1 MRAVQAPEPGGSEA
15 LQILEIERP
24 EPAAGEV
31 LIRVAAAGLNRAD
44 ILQAAGFYPPPAGE
58 SDTLGLEVSGHIE
71 AIGDG
76 VEGWHPGDRVMALLS
91 GGGYADFVVAP
102 AGQVVAVPERVDL
115 VPAAGF
121 METFATVWSNVF
133 MTAGLKAGQ
142 RLLVHGGSSGIG
154 TTAIALAKQVGA
166 EVFVTV
172 GSERKAQA
180 CRDLGADVVIDYR
193 DEDFSAVLKSHG
205 GADVILDIIGA
216 KYLAQNIAALA
227 TGGHMV
233 VIGMQGGV
241 KAELNLAALL
251 AKRGSIT
258 ATSLRA
264 RPVAEKAEIVGSL
277 VEHVLPQLATGE
289 LAPIIDSTFAFDDV
303 AAAHDYL
310 KASAHIGKV
319 VLLVDPDLR

>member
-1 MRAVQAPEPGGSEA
+1 MRAVQAPVPGGPEA

-44 ILQAAGFYPPPAGE
+44 ILQAAGFYPPPPGE

-71 AIGDG
+71 VVGDG
-76 VEGWHPGDRVMALLS
+76 VESWQQGDRVMALLS
-91 GGGYADFVVAP
+91 GGGYADFVVVP
-102 AGQVVAVPERVDL
+102 AGQVMAVPEHLDL
-115 VPAAGF
+115 VLAAGV

-133 MTAGLKAGQ
+133 MTAHLNAGQ

-154 TTAIALAKQVGA
+154 TTAIALAKQAGA
-166 EVFVTV
+166 TVFVTV

-180 CRDLGADVVIDYR
+180 CRDLGADVVINYR
-193 DEDFSAVLKSHG
+193 DEDFSEVMKSHG

-216 KYLAQNIAALA
+216 KYLAQNVAALA

-264 RPVAEKAEIVGSL
+264 RPHAEKAEIVAEL
-277 VEHVLPQLATGE
+277 VEHVLPRLANGE
-289 LAPIIDSTFAFDDV
+289 LAPIIDSTFPLEDV
-303 AAAHDYL
+303 AAAHEHL

-319 VLLVDPDLR
+319 ILFVDPGLR